1 MLWLT
6 WREAFENLR
15 QGPILEEIGHAVH
28 RSRLWRIG
36 EHMAS
41 ARLRRLD
48 DDVLLDSDQLMGDV
62 ADRAAPLFLGHYSVD
77 GVEYALT
84 RYGLWGRLL
93 ERPSGPPRVEITG
106 VGESVQTMRI
116 LEGPDGDSLVEL
128 RAGLV
133 SGDQKTEALPRTD
146 QPWLNV
152 EWLCLQDPQASFTE
166 RRPQLPGQDHPGL
179 REGREVAELLL
190 IMGWRLGCAGLL
202 AHPAWFHNAVMYRIH
217 FRFLDPAEEG
227 QMRALLR
234 AWRASGLRLGGF
246 SQAVEAGR
254 VVDAQGA
261 PLKWA
266 PGVVVAPLMAE
277 AEFQDDAWERVAKKG
292 SEAHFEVL
300 PSAR

>member
-1 MLWLT
+1 
-6 WREAFENLR
+6 
-15 QGPILEEIGHAVH
+15 
-28 RSRLWRIG
+28 
-36 EHMAS
+36 
-41 ARLRRLD
+41 
-48 DDVLLDSDQLMGDV
+48 
-62 ADRAAPLFLGHYSVD
+62 
-77 GVEYALT
+77 
-84 RYGLWGRLL
+84 
-93 ERPSGPPRVEITG
+93 
-106 VGESVQTMRI
+106 
-116 LEGPDGDSLVEL
+116 
-128 RAGLV
+128 
-133 SGDQKTEALPRTD
+133 
-146 QPWLNV
+146 
-152 EWLCLQDPQASFTE
+152 
-166 RRPQLPGQDHPGL
+166 
-179 REGREVAELLL
+179 
-190 IMGWRLGCAGLL
+190 
-202 AHPAWFHNAVMYRIH
+202 MYRIH